1 MTSIVEKT
9 DAEILSTINKSF
21 TAMMDTVEC
30 IIDPFNPI
38 RAMIVSGAAGVG
50 KSFNLIKRLEQASAN
65 LECTYHKISGKI
77 TPLGL
82 FKVLNDTKN
91 LGSVLLLDDADVFSE
106 EGTLDLLKAAL
117 DSSKTRTVSYISNSP
132 MLAKQGIP
140 SQIEYYGKI
149 IFITNK
155 NFSKVLKGTS
165 KMKDHVRALIT
176 RGSFI
181 DLHLHD
187 NRSIMIQIEDV
198 MKKSN
203 IMSQYGLSNEQC
215 NDALMFMK
223 NNVQRLMEPSLRMA
237 VEIAG
242 FMLKH
247 PQNWRKLAEVNCLWP
262 E

>member
-1 MTSIVEKT
+1 MSTKT
-9 DAEILSTINKSF
+9 DAEILATINKSF
-21 TAMMDTVEC
+21 TSMMDTLEC

-38 RAMIVSGAAGVG
+38 RALIVSGAAGVG
-50 KSFNLIKRLEQASAN
+50 KSYNLIKRLEEAERN
-65 LECTYHKISGKI
+65 LECNYHKISGKI

-82 FKVLNDTKN
+82 YKVLHETSS

-117 DSSKTRTVSYISNSP
+117 DSSKTRTISYISNSP
-132 MLAKQGIP
+132 ALAKQGIP
-140 SQIEYYGKI
+140 NQIEYFGKV
-149 IFITNK
+149 IFITNT
-155 NFSKVLKGTS
+155 NFAKVLKGTS
-165 KMKDHVRALIT
+165 KMQSHVRALIT

-187 NRSIMIQIEDV
+187 NRSIMLQIEDV

-203 IMSQYGLSNEQC
+203 IMSKYGLNEEQC
-215 NDALMFMK
+215 NDALNFMK
-223 NNVQRLMEPSLRMA
+223 SNVQRLMEPSLRMA

-242 FMLKH
+242 FMLKY
-247 PQNWRKLAEVNCLWP
+247 PQKWRQLAEVNCLWP